1 MIKEAYIWL
10 GGCAAILAKSSK
22 ILLKEKGLGLLG
34 SMVVVLA
41 GVVAVVVFVVDVAE
55 EAAPKVKGELV
66 TVLLSGFLSL
76 SPLPPMVPK
85 EKSEVEGV
93 EVEVEA
99 AVVAGVLVA
108 VEAAGAPK
116 LKVGMVDFVVDA
128 GEAVVLV
135 LGVVAVVVVVV
146 VVAALAGVPKEKPVV
161 VAAVVAGVDLSSAGL
176 LAAAGAPNVNVGVA
190 AAGVVVV
197 VPGVVEALAAGVAGF
212 PKEKPVAAGVV
223 VVLAAEEGVV
233 VLEPNENG
241 LAAAAAPV
249 VVAVAATGV
258 AGVCADDVLLAPNP
272 NVGVVVVAGLSVVV
286 VVAGLAPKLKADV
299 AGVVVGVPIAGG
311 VPKVILFEGAVEG
324 TVAVVELLGAL
335 KLKPPI
341 VEGVVLAAAGAPV
354 EVVVAVVAGALN
366 EILDD

>member
-41 GVVAVVVFVVDVAE
+41 GVVAVVVVVVDVAE

-146 VVAALAGVPKEKPVV
+146 VAALAGVPKEKPVV

-190 AAGVVVV
+190 AAGVVLV

-212 PKEKPVAAGVV
+212 PKEKPAAAGVV

-241 LAAAAAPV
+241 LASAAAPV
-249 VVAVAATGV
+249 VVVVVAAGV

-324 TVAVVELLGAL
+324 TVAVVELLGVL